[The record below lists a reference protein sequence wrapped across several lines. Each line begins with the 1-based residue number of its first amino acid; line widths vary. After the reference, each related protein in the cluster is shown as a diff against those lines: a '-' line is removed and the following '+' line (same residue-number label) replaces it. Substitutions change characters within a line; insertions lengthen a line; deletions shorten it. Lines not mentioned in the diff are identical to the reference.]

1 MVLVQKL
8 IRIGFK
14 PRLIF
19 RTEIGIQENK
29 RMGLET
35 IFPSPFY
42 VWNWNRNDFNL
53 FLKIK
58 LIVLYF

>member
-8 IRIGFK
+8 IRIGLK

-19 RTEIGIQENK
+19 RTEIGIQGQK

-35 IFPSPFY
+35 IFPSSFMCG
-42 VWNWNRNDFNL
+42 
-53 FLKIK
+53 IGTEMI
-58 LIVLYF
+58 LIYF